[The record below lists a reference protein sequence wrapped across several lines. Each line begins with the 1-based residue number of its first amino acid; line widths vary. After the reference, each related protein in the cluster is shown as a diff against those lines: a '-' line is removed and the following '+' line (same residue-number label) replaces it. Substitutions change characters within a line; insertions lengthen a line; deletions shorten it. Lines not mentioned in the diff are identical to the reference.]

1 MDQNQMGQS
10 CPCPHHKV
18 MPILVVLLG
27 LSFLLTALHVYSAGV
42 NSVIWP
48 IIVIL
53 AGLQKMFSRNCSCCK
68 KM

>member
-1 MDQNQMGQS
+1 M
-10 CPCPHHKV
+10 V
-18 MPILVVLLG
+18 PIFIVLLG

-42 NSVIWP
+42 NSIIWP
-48 IIVIL
+48 ILVIL

>member
-1 MDQNQMGQS
+1 MDQNQMGQTCS
-10 CPCPHHKV
+10 CSHHKV

-42 NSVIWP
+42 NSIIWP
-48 IIVIL
+48 IILIL
-53 AGLQKMFSRNCSCCK
+53 AGLQKMFSRKCSCCK

>member
-1 MDQNQMGQS
+1 
-10 CPCPHHKV
+10 

-27 LSFLLTALHVYSAGV
+27 LSFLLTALNVYSAGV